1 MSKRMSELEPGLTP
15 KEDAFCVAFTDVEA
29 DTYGNGTLAAKKAG
43 YSAASAHN
51 AAWKLRRR
59 AKVQARL
66 NELYDENAGKRSL
79 TPSRVLSDIE
89 DTRRRA
95 ITGGD
100 LAVAI
105 RCSEL
110 TGKFFGM
117 FSDRLALSREEP
129 ERSKELS
136 AAEQREA
143 TLLATLRLRLPMS
156 PVFELPGNSSET
168 GEKQGESNGTD
179 TPLQALLTDGQDAA
193 GKVASPPEQPRRV
206 VPLFTPI
213 SF

>member
-143 TLLATLRLRLPMS
+143 TLLATLRLRLPAS
-156 PVFELPGNSSET
+156 PGILELPGNSSET
-168 GEKQGESNGTD
+168 TLKQGGSNGTG
-179 TPLQALLTDGQDAA
+179 TPLPALLNAGQIAGGDGLH
-193 GKVASPPEQPRRV
+193 PPSDLGAPF
-206 VPLFTPI
+206 PC
-213 SF
+213 